1 MKNEKLKFKKEAG
14 NLVFGTYTI
23 NCHKEVQSEY
33 DPFLGKINSSTRQ
46 LSDLELLSLNYRY
59 IFYTDVYEVIHRSE
73 RKTGHHG
80 EVLIVL

>member
-33 DPFLGKINSSTRQ
+33 DPFLGKINSST
-46 LSDLELLSLNYRY
+46 
-59 IFYTDVYEVIHRSE
+59 
-73 RKTGHHG
+73 
-80 EVLIVL
+80 